1 MRLALG
7 QAALD
12 EAKIRGEAV
21 TRLRMNAVQCKMA
34 RAAVGMGVRELAG
47 AAKVSPD
54 TVALVAAGVEF
65 TNGDQPGL
73 RMKKFK
79 LRDAGQK
86 AFHCDGSNF
95 YWFWCSR
102 QPWEITVI
110 VQDLA
115 LQHLDPK
122 IGGRADH
129 VRTVEEHRSKLFEI
143 AARKYELGHIEPCE
157 IVSIKLPTLT
167 DSLDGDFINVPR
179 VHQQRAA
186 GREAAG
192 GGAMS

>member
-1 MRLALG
+1 
-7 QAALD
+7 
-12 EAKIRGEAV
+12 
-21 TRLRMNAVQCKMA
+21 
-34 RAAVGMGVRELAG
+34 MGVRELAG

-54 TVALVAAGVEF
+54 TVARLERGEPLRERTVDAIRAALVAAGVEF

>member
-1 MRLALG
+1 
-7 QAALD
+7 
-12 EAKIRGEAV
+12 
-21 TRLRMNAVQCKMA
+21 MNAVQCKMA

-47 AAKVSPD
+47 RREGFAN
-54 TVALVAAGVEF
+54 TVARLERGEPLRERTVDAIRAALVAAGVEF

-186 GREAAG
+186 WREAAE